1 MDGSG
6 NFALKQN
13 QTLTIKKSP
22 FSVPFLHWKSENTD
36 QLWANK
42 LNDQLKWN
50 TKVLLNGQKPLKGK
64 L

>member
-1 MDGSG
+1 MDGTG
-6 NFALKQN
+6 DFALKQN

-42 LNDQLKWN
+42 LND
-50 TKVLLNGQKPLKGK
+50 
-64 L
+64 